1 MVVLIFHL
9 LGIINMLAFVVSIT
23 SSPILGILNLAVAIH
38 IANTIQRTKASDAAK
53 DK

>member
-9 LGIINMLAFVVSIT
+9 LGIINMLAFVVNIM
-23 SSPILGILNLAVAIH
+23 SSPILSIINLAVAIH
-38 IANTIQRTKASDAAK
+38 MANTIQRIKASDAAK